1 MTEPIPDLDPE
12 EENNY
17 VEAHIIIQ
25 EFYDD
30 PTIFVVG
37 SAPFGKIWFDR
48 KRIQKQYD
56 MLSEDWEEEYGG
68 KVVTHSKKPRI
79 VRVLLEEKDVIFPDD
94 VEIEINGQKVEKA
107 QPSAVINSEEPV
119 NEVIHLVQSE
129 PEPKLEPVQSVTS
142 ETITKKTKEPK
153 VPKEP
158 KTPKAAKVPK
168 APKEPKVPKKQK
180 DATA

>member
-1 MTEPIPDLDPE
+1 MAEPNPYLDPE

-25 EFYDD
+25 EFHDD

-48 KRIQKQYD
+48 ARIQKQYD
-56 MLSEDWEEEYGG
+56 VLSRDWEEEYGG

-94 VEIEINGQKVEKA
+94 VEVEINGVKVEPTPASKKDTDSDSDSVPK
-107 QPSAVINSEEPV
+107 QEPEPEPI
-119 NEVIHLVQSE
+119 NEVIQTQHASTIHTD
-129 PEPKLEPVQSVTS
+129 PTPV
-142 ETITKKTKEPK
+142 KKTRAKKE
-153 VPKEP
+153 PKEP
-158 KTPKAAKVPK
+158 KTPKK
-168 APKEPKVPKKQK
+168 AKEPKTMK
-180 DATA
+180 T

>member
-1 MTEPIPDLDPE
+1 MTEPIPYLDPE

-56 MLSEDWEEEYGG
+56 VLSADWEEEYGG

-94 VEIEINGQKVEKA
+94 VEVEVNGNKVESNKET
-107 QPSAVINSEEPV
+107 PET
-119 NEVIHLVQSE
+119 NEVIQLNTVIEKEVVVDDPPQEQVSVE
-129 PEPKLEPVQSVTS
+129 ATPVKKSRAKKEPKAP
-142 ETITKKTKEPK
+142 KPPKPPKTPK
-153 VPKEP
+153 VPK
-158 KTPKAAKVPK
+158 T
-168 APKEPKVPKKQK
+168 PKEPKN
-180 DATA
+180 